1 MLYYSE
7 YIGYRGGD
15 SVDVVEIGII
25 GGTDGPTSI
34 FIATSVNWPLIIV
47 MGIIV
52 VLAVGSFIMWKK
64 KHK

>member
-1 MLYYSE
+1 MD
-7 YIGYRGGD
+7 IA
-15 SVDVVEIGII
+15 EIGII
-25 GGTDGPTSI
+25 GGADGQTSI

-52 VLAVGSFIMWKK
+52 VLAVGSFIVWKK